1 MNCKLKRNRLEE
13 ELGFR
18 PEFQVKQEQGCC
30 SQGTW
35 GAFPLLLF
43 NTLGEVEMIIKGETI
58 KALIDTGATFSVLN
72 PTKIKGALL
81 QSDTSV
87 QMVGVSNEPVNAP
100 KSLSLEFYLGKL
112 KG

>member
-1 MNCKLKRNRLEE
+1 
-13 ELGFR
+13 
-18 PEFQVKQEQGCC
+18 
-30 SQGTW
+30 
-35 GAFPLLLF
+35 
-43 NTLGEVEMIIKGETI
+43 MIIKGETI

-87 QMVGVSNEPVNAP
+87 QMVGVSNEPVKAP

-112 KG
+112 KGRHSFLLVESAPVHLIVRDLLEVYKAHISFIPKGEMFLDLKDNQISFII